1 MSNAEINSLGI
12 AKPPAETRV
21 VVAMSG
27 GVDSSVAAALLHEQ
41 GYDVVGVTLQLYD
54 YGAAINPEDGGA
66 ASKTCCAGQDIHDA
80 RRVAEA
86 RGFPHYVLN
95 YESNFRESVIDDF
108 ADSYMRG
115 ETPIPCV
122 RCNQSVKFR
131 DLLEVAHD
139 LGADCMATGHY
150 IKRVEPEGAP
160 SELHRAHD
168 HGKDQSYFLF
178 ATTQEQLDYLRF
190 PLGAWEKSVTR
201 EHAERLGLLTA
212 DKPDSQD
219 ICFVPHGDYAKV
231 VKKIRPTA
239 EKAGDIVHIDGRIVG
254 KHEGIIHYTI
264 GQRRGLGIGGGVSEN
279 NEPLY
284 VIRLDPAANK
294 VIVGPKEALARKVIH
309 LKECNWLVDIPQ
321 DGIPVGVKFRSIMKP
336 VMARLMSAANGNT
349 EIHLDTPNYGI
360 SPGQAAVCYNG
371 DRVLGGGW
379 ITGSE

>member
-1 MSNAEINSLGI
+1 
-12 AKPPAETRV
+12 
-21 VVAMSG
+21 
-27 GVDSSVAAALLHEQ
+27 
-41 GYDVVGVTLQLYD
+41 
-54 YGAAINPEDGGA
+54 
-66 ASKTCCAGQDIHDA
+66 
-80 RRVAEA
+80 
-86 RGFPHYVLN
+86 
-95 YESNFRESVIDDF
+95 
-108 ADSYMRG
+108 
-115 ETPIPCV
+115 
-122 RCNQSVKFR
+122 
-131 DLLEVAHD
+131 
-139 LGADCMATGHY
+139 
-150 IKRVEPEGAP
+150 
-160 SELHRAHD
+160 
-168 HGKDQSYFLF
+168 
-178 ATTQEQLDYLRF
+178 
-190 PLGAWEKSVTR
+190 VTR